1 MRIFWQLRWYFQQK
15 WRHYVGSILLFA
27 VISALQLVP
36 PKAVGIIVDGVVDN
50 TLDTNTLILWLSGLT
65 VLIFTIYGCR
75 ILWRIWLFGASWEL
89 GTILRNRLYR
99 HLSTQPPRFFERYK
113 TGDLMAR
120 GTNDVRNIVMTAGEG
135 GVLTAA
141 DSLITGIAVLIIM
154 VTQVSWKLTVMAL
167 LPMPFLA
174 IIIFFIVRIL
184 HQRFRV
190 AQEAFSTMSD
200 MTQESLNGVR
210 MLRAF
215 GLENQEQQRF
225 EEVVD
230 DTGEKNIAVARVDAR
245 FDPAIQLTI
254 GLSFLLSVAA
264 GAYLVDKGEITLG
277 DLTAFTMYL
286 GLMIWPMLAF
296 AFLFN
301 ILERGSA
308 AWNRLQEI
316 FDEKPEI
323 ISGNKPIENKPLPLK
338 IDIDDFHWSSDL
350 PPALTEVNIELE
362 PGKMLGVAGPVGS
375 GKSTLLTLLLR
386 QHDLENGSI
395 KFGDVEIKDALLPQ
409 WRNRFAVVNQ
419 SPFLFSKSIFENIAL
434 GNPNAEKE
442 EVYRAAKLACI
453 HDDIEKFPEGYQT
466 EVGEKGIT
474 LSGGQKQRI
483 AIARAMLLNAQ
494 VLVLDDALSAV
505 DGRTEHQILKN
516 LETHYRDQALIVI
529 AHRLTALEAADE
541 IIVLNHGHITER
553 GQHSALL
560 AHQAGT
566 RDVRVSETRAGDG
579 GIMNEPDQHV

>member
-1 MRIFWQLRWYFQQK
+1 MRIFWQLRWHFRQK
-15 WRHYVGSILLFA
+15 WKHYVGSILLFA

-36 PKAVGIIVDGVVDN
+36 PKAVGVIVDGVVDN
-50 TLDTNTLILWLSGLT
+50 TLETNTLIMWLLGLI
-65 VLIFTIYGCR
+65 VLLFTIYGCR

-135 GVLTAA
+135 VLTAA
-141 DSLITGIAVLIIM
+141 DSVITGIAVLIIM

-174 IIIFFIVRIL
+174 VIIFFIVRIL

-190 AQEAFSTMSD
+190 AQEAFSSMSD

-225 EEVVD
+225 EDVVD
-230 DTGEKNIAVARVDAR
+230 DTGAKNIAVARVDAR

-316 FDEKPEI
+316 FDEQPEI
-323 ISGNKPIENKPLPLK
+323 IGGTQPLDEKPLPLHIK
-338 IDIDDFHWSSDL
+338 IDAFHWSKEL
-350 PPALTEVNIELE
+350 PPALAAVDVTLE
-362 PGKMLGVAGPVGS
+362 PGKMLGIAGPVGS

-386 QHDLENGSI
+386 QHDLENGTI
-395 KFGDVEIKDALLPQ
+395 QFGDVKIKDAILPQ

-419 SPFLFSKSIFENIAL
+419 SPFLFSKSIFDNIAL
-434 GNPNAEKE
+434 GNPQATKE
-442 EVYRAAKLACI
+442 QVYQAAKLACI
-453 HDDIEKFPEGYQT
+453 HDDIEKFPDGYQT

-541 IIVLNHGHITER
+541 IIVLNHGHVTER
-553 GQHSALL
+553 GKHHSLL
-560 AHQAGT
+560 EHQGWYA
-566 RDVRVSETRAGDG
+566 EMFQYQKLEQA
-579 GIMNEPDQHV
+579 MEE

>member
-1 MRIFWQLRWYFQQK
+1 MRIFWQLRWYFQLK
-15 WRHYVGSILLFA
+15 WKQYVGSILLFA

-50 TLDTNTLILWLSGLT
+50 TLETSTLLMWLTGLIA
-65 VLIFTIYGCR
+65 LFFAIYGCR

-99 HLSTQPPRFFERYK
+99 HISTQPPRFFERYK

-120 GTNDVRNIVMTAGEG
+120 GTNDVRNVVMTAGE

-141 DSLITGIAVLIIM
+141 DSVITGIAVFIIM
-154 VTQVSWKLTVMAL
+154 VTQISWKLTLMAL

-184 HQRFRV
+184 HKRFKI

-215 GLENQEQQRF
+215 GLENQEQKRF
-225 EEVVD
+225 EDVVD

-254 GLSFLLSVAA
+254 GMSFFLSVAS
-264 GAYLVDKGEITLG
+264 GAYLVDQGDITLG

-323 ISGNKPIENKPLPLK
+323 ISGDTALGTAPLPLQIK
-338 IDIDDFHWSSDL
+338 INEFHWSKDL
-350 PPALTEVNIELE
+350 PAALTDVHITLE
-362 PGKMLGVAGPVGS
+362 PGKMLGIAGPVGS

-386 QHDLENGSI
+386 QHDMDNGTI
-395 KFGDVEIKDALLPQ
+395 QFGDIKIKNALLPE

-419 SPFLFSKSIFENIAL
+419 SPFLFSKSIFDNIAL
-434 GNPNAEKE
+434 GNPDASKE
-442 EVYRAAKLACI
+442 DVYRAAKLACI

-483 AIARAMLLNAQ
+483 AIARAMLLNTQ

-516 LETHYRDQALIVI
+516 LETHYREQALIVI
-529 AHRLTALEAADE
+529 AHRLTALEAAEE
-541 IIVLNHGHITER
+541 IVVLNHGHIAER
-553 GQHSALL
+553 GQHRSLL
-560 AHQAGT
+560 ERQGWYAEMYQYQKLEQAME
-566 RDVRVSETRAGDG
+566 DE
-579 GIMNEPDQHV
+579 

>member
-1 MRIFWQLRWYFQQK
+1 MRIFWQLRWYFRQK
-15 WRHYVGSILLFA
+15 WKHYVGSILLFA

-36 PKAVGIIVDGVVDN
+36 PKAVGVIVDGVVDN
-50 TLDTNTLILWLSGLT
+50 TLETNTLIMWLLGLI
-65 VLIFTIYGCR
+65 VLLFTIYGCR

-135 GVLTAA
+135 VLTAA
-141 DSLITGIAVLIIM
+141 DSVITGIAVLIIM

-174 IIIFFIVRIL
+174 LIIFFIVRIL

-190 AQEAFSTMSD
+190 AQEAFSSMSD

-225 EEVVD
+225 EDVVD
-230 DTGEKNIAVARVDAR
+230 DTGAKNIAVARVDAR

-316 FDEKPEI
+316 FDEQPEI
-323 ISGNKPIENKPLPLK
+323 IGGTQPLDEKPLPLHIK
-338 IDIDDFHWSSDL
+338 IDAFHWSKEL
-350 PPALTEVNIELE
+350 PPALAAVDVTLE
-362 PGKMLGVAGPVGS
+362 PGKMLGIAGPVGS

-386 QHDLENGSI
+386 QHDLENGTI
-395 KFGDVEIKDALLPQ
+395 QFGDVKIKDAILPQ

-419 SPFLFSKSIFENIAL
+419 SPFLFSKSIFDNIAL
-434 GNPNAEKE
+434 GNPQATKE
-442 EVYRAAKLACI
+442 QVYQAAKLACI
-453 HDDIEKFPEGYQT
+453 HDDIEKFPDGYQT

-541 IIVLNHGHITER
+541 IIVLNHGHVTER
-553 GQHSALL
+553 GKHHSLL
-560 AHQAGT
+560 EHQGWYA
-566 RDVRVSETRAGDG
+566 EMFQYQKLEQA
-579 GIMNEPDQHV
+579 MEE

>member
-1 MRIFWQLRWYFQQK
+1 MRIFWQLRWYFRQK
-15 WRHYVGSILLFA
+15 WKHYVGSILLFA
-27 VISALQLVP
+27 VISALQLIP

-50 TLDTNTLILWLSGLT
+50 TLETRTLVMWLLGLI
-65 VLIFTIYGCR
+65 VLFFAIYACR

-99 HLSTQPPRFFERYK
+99 HLSTQPPRFFERFK

-135 GVLTAA
+135 VLTAA
-141 DSLITGIAVLIIM
+141 DSLITGIAVLIVM

-174 IIIFFIVRIL
+174 VIIFFIVRIL
-184 HQRFRV
+184 HKRFKI
-190 AQEAFSTMSD
+190 AQEAFSSMSD

-225 EEVVD
+225 EDVVD
-230 DTGEKNIAVARVDAR
+230 DTGAKNIAVARVDAR
-245 FDPAIQLTI
+245 FDPAIQITI
-254 GLSFLLSVAA
+254 GMSFFLSVAS
-264 GAYLVDKGEITLG
+264 GAYLVDKGDLTLG

-316 FDEKPEI
+316 FDEQPEI
-323 ISGNKPIENKPLPLK
+323 ISGEKSLGKQPLPLNIK
-338 IDIDDFHWSSDL
+338 IDEFYWSKNL
-350 PPALTEVNIELE
+350 PAALTDLYVTLE
-362 PGKMLGVAGPVGS
+362 PGKMLGIAGPVGS

-386 QHDLENGSI
+386 QHDMDNGTI
-395 KFGDVEIKDALLPQ
+395 QFGDINIKDAVLPE

-419 SPFLFSKSIFENIAL
+419 SPFLFSKSIFDNIAL
-434 GNPNAEKE
+434 GNPDASKD

-516 LETHYRDQALIVI
+516 LETYYRDQSLIVI
-529 AHRLTALEAADE
+529 AHRLTALEAAEE
-541 IIVLNHGHITER
+541 IIVLNHCHIGER
-553 GQHSALL
+553 GQHNALL
-560 AHQAGT
+560 ERQGWYAEMYQYQKLEQAME
-566 RDVRVSETRAGDG
+566 D
-579 GIMNEPDQHV
+579 

>member
-1 MRIFWQLRWYFQQK
+1 MRIFWLLRWYFRQK
-15 WRHYVGSILLFA
+15 WKHYVGSILLFA

-36 PKAVGIIVDGVVDN
+36 PKAVGVIVDGVVDN
-50 TLDTNTLILWLSGLT
+50 TLETNTLIMWLLGLI
-65 VLIFTIYGCR
+65 VLLFTIYGCR

-135 GVLTAA
+135 VLTAA
-141 DSLITGIAVLIIM
+141 DSVITGIAVLIIM

-174 IIIFFIVRIL
+174 VIIFFIVRIL

-190 AQEAFSTMSD
+190 AQEAFSSMSD

-225 EEVVD
+225 EDVVD
-230 DTGEKNIAVARVDAR
+230 DTGAKNIAVARVDAR

-316 FDEKPEI
+316 FDEQPEI
-323 ISGNKPIENKPLPLK
+323 IGGTQPLDNKPLPLHIK
-338 IDIDDFHWSSDL
+338 IDAFHWSKEL
-350 PPALTEVNIELE
+350 PPALAAVDVTLE
-362 PGKMLGVAGPVGS
+362 PGKMLGIAGPVGS

-386 QHDLENGSI
+386 QHDLENGTI
-395 KFGDVEIKDALLPQ
+395 QFGDVKIKDAILPQ

-419 SPFLFSKSIFENIAL
+419 SPFLFSKSIFDNIAL
-434 GNPNAEKE
+434 GNPQATKE
-442 EVYRAAKLACI
+442 QVYQAAKLACI
-453 HDDIEKFPEGYQT
+453 HDDIEKFPDGYQT

-541 IIVLNHGHITER
+541 IIVLNHGHVTER
-553 GQHSALL
+553 GKHHSLL
-560 AHQAGT
+560 EHQGWYA
-566 RDVRVSETRAGDG
+566 EMFQYQKLEQA
-579 GIMNEPDQHV
+579 MEE

>member
-120 GTNDVRNIVMTAGEG
+120 GTNDVRNIVMTAGE

-350 PPALTEVNIELE
+350 SPALTEVNIELE

-419 SPFLFSKSIFENIAL
+419 SPFLFSKSIFDNIAL

-516 LETHYRDQALIVI
+516 LETYYRNQALIVI

-560 AHQAGT
+560 AHKGWYAEMFEYQKLEQAM
-566 RDVRVSETRAGDG
+566 E
-579 GIMNEPDQHV
+579 E

>member
-1 MRIFWQLRWYFQQK
+1 MRIFWQLRWYFRQK
-15 WRHYVGSILLFA
+15 WKHYVGSILLFA
-27 VISALQLVP
+27 VISTLQLVP
-36 PKAVGIIVDGVVDN
+36 PKAVGVIVDGVVDN
-50 TLDTNTLILWLSGLT
+50 TLETNTLIMWLLGLI
-65 VLIFTIYGCR
+65 VLLFTIYGCR

-135 GVLTAA
+135 VLTAA
-141 DSLITGIAVLIIM
+141 DSVITGIAVLIIM

-174 IIIFFIVRIL
+174 VIIFFIVRIL

-190 AQEAFSTMSD
+190 AQEAFSSMSD

-225 EEVVD
+225 EDVVD
-230 DTGEKNIAVARVDAR
+230 DTGAKNIAVARVDAR
-245 FDPAIQLTI
+245 FDPAIQFTI

-316 FDEKPEI
+316 FDEQPEI
-323 ISGNKPIENKPLPLK
+323 IGGTQPLDGKSLPLHIK
-338 IDIDDFHWSSDL
+338 IDAFHWSREL
-350 PPALTEVNIELE
+350 PPALADVDVTLE
-362 PGKMLGVAGPVGS
+362 PGKMLGIAGPVGS

-386 QHDLENGSI
+386 QHDLENGTI
-395 KFGDVEIKDALLPQ
+395 QFGDVKIKDAILPQ

-419 SPFLFSKSIFENIAL
+419 SPFLFSKSIFDNIAL
-434 GNPNAEKE
+434 GNPQVTKE
-442 EVYRAAKLACI
+442 QVYQAAKLACI
-453 HDDIEKFPEGYQT
+453 HDDIEKFPDGYQT

-541 IIVLNHGHITER
+541 IIVLNHGHVTER
-553 GQHSALL
+553 GKHHSLL
-560 AHQAGT
+560 EHQGWYA
-566 RDVRVSETRAGDG
+566 EMFQYQKLEQA
-579 GIMNEPDQHV
+579 MEE

>member
-1 MRIFWQLRWYFQQK
+1 MRIFWQLRWYFRQK
-15 WRHYVGSILLFA
+15 WKHYVGSILLFA

-36 PKAVGIIVDGVVDN
+36 PKAVGVIVDGVVDN
-50 TLDTNTLILWLSGLT
+50 TLETNTLIMWLLSLI
-65 VLIFTIYGCR
+65 VLLFTIYGCR

-135 GVLTAA
+135 VLTAA
-141 DSLITGIAVLIIM
+141 DSVITGIAVLIIM

-174 IIIFFIVRIL
+174 VIIFFIVRIL

-190 AQEAFSTMSD
+190 AQEAFSSMSD

-225 EEVVD
+225 EDVVD
-230 DTGEKNIAVARVDAR
+230 DTGAKNIAVARVDAR

-301 ILERGSA
+301 ILERGSV

-316 FDEKPEI
+316 FDEQPEI
-323 ISGNKPIENKPLPLK
+323 IGGTQPLDNKPLPLHIK
-338 IDIDDFHWSSDL
+338 IDAFHWSKEL
-350 PPALTEVNIELE
+350 PPALAAVDVTLE
-362 PGKMLGVAGPVGS
+362 PGKMLGIAGPVGS

-386 QHDLENGSI
+386 QHDLENGTI
-395 KFGDVEIKDALLPQ
+395 QFGDVKIKDAILPQ

-419 SPFLFSKSIFENIAL
+419 SPFLFSKSIFDNIAL
-434 GNPNAEKE
+434 GNPQATKE
-442 EVYRAAKLACI
+442 QVYQAAKLACI
-453 HDDIEKFPEGYQT
+453 HDDIEKFPDGYQT

-541 IIVLNHGHITER
+541 IIVLNHGHVTER
-553 GQHSALL
+553 GKHHSLL
-560 AHQAGT
+560 EHQGWYA
-566 RDVRVSETRAGDG
+566 EMFQYQKLEQA
-579 GIMNEPDQHV
+579 MEE

>member
-1 MRIFWQLRWYFQQK
+1 MRIFWQLRWYFRQK
-15 WRHYVGSILLFA
+15 WKHYVGSILLFA

-36 PKAVGIIVDGVVDN
+36 PKAVGVIVDGVVDN
-50 TLDTNTLILWLSGLT
+50 TLETNTLIMWLLGLI
-65 VLIFTIYGCR
+65 VLLFTIYGCR

-135 GVLTAA
+135 VLTAA
-141 DSLITGIAVLIIM
+141 DSVITGIAVLIIM

-174 IIIFFIVRIL
+174 VIIFFIVRIL

-190 AQEAFSTMSD
+190 AQEAFSSMSD

-225 EEVVD
+225 EDVVD
-230 DTGEKNIAVARVDAR
+230 DTGAKNIAVARVDAR

-316 FDEKPEI
+316 FDEQPEI
-323 ISGNKPIENKPLPLK
+323 IGGTQPLDEKPLPLHIK
-338 IDIDDFHWSSDL
+338 IDAFHWSKEL
-350 PPALTEVNIELE
+350 PPALAAVDVTLE
-362 PGKMLGVAGPVGS
+362 PGKMLGIAGPVGS

-386 QHDLENGSI
+386 QHDLENGTI
-395 KFGDVEIKDALLPQ
+395 QFGDVKIKDAILPQ

-419 SPFLFSKSIFENIAL
+419 SPFLFSKSIFDNIAL
-434 GNPNAEKE
+434 GNPQATKE
-442 EVYRAAKLACI
+442 QVYQAAKLACI
-453 HDDIEKFPEGYQT
+453 HDDIKKFPDGYQT

-529 AHRLTALEAADE
+529 AHRLTALEATDE
-541 IIVLNHGHITER
+541 IIVLNHGHVTER
-553 GQHSALL
+553 GKHHSLL
-560 AHQAGT
+560 EHQGWYA
-566 RDVRVSETRAGDG
+566 EMFQYQKLEQA
-579 GIMNEPDQHV
+579 MEE

>member
-1 MRIFWQLRWYFQQK
+1 MRIFWQLRWYFRQK
-15 WRHYVGSILLFA
+15 WKHYVGSILLFA

-36 PKAVGIIVDGVVDN
+36 PKAVGVIVDGVVDN
-50 TLDTNTLILWLSGLT
+50 TLETNTLIMWLLGLI
-65 VLIFTIYGCR
+65 VLLFTIYGCR

-135 GVLTAA
+135 VLTAA
-141 DSLITGIAVLIIM
+141 DSVITGIAVLIIM

-174 IIIFFIVRIL
+174 VIIFFIVRIL

-190 AQEAFSTMSD
+190 AQEAFSSMSD

-225 EEVVD
+225 EDVVD
-230 DTGEKNIAVARVDAR
+230 DTGAKNIAVARVDAR

-316 FDEKPEI
+316 FDEQPEI
-323 ISGNKPIENKPLPLK
+323 IGGTQPLDEKPLPLHIK
-338 IDIDDFHWSSDL
+338 IDAFHWSKEL
-350 PPALTEVNIELE
+350 PPALAAVDVTLE
-362 PGKMLGVAGPVGS
+362 PGKMLGIAGPVGS
-375 GKSTLLTLLLR
+375 GKSTVLTLLLR
-386 QHDLENGSI
+386 QHDLENGTI
-395 KFGDVEIKDALLPQ
+395 QFGDVKIKDAILPQ

-419 SPFLFSKSIFENIAL
+419 SPFLFSKSIFDNIAL
-434 GNPNAEKE
+434 GNPQATKE
-442 EVYRAAKLACI
+442 QVYQAAKLACI
-453 HDDIEKFPEGYQT
+453 HDDIEKFPDGYQT

-541 IIVLNHGHITER
+541 IIVLNHGHVTER
-553 GQHSALL
+553 GKHHSLL
-560 AHQAGT
+560 EHQGWYA
-566 RDVRVSETRAGDG
+566 EMFQYQKLEQA
-579 GIMNEPDQHV
+579 MEE

>member
-1 MRIFWQLRWYFQQK
+1 MRIFWQLRWYFRQK
-15 WRHYVGSILLFA
+15 WKHYVGSILLFA

-36 PKAVGIIVDGVVDN
+36 PKAVGVIVDGVVDN
-50 TLDTNTLILWLSGLT
+50 TLETNTLIMWLLGLIA
-65 VLIFTIYGCR
+65 LLFTIYGCR

-135 GVLTAA
+135 VLTAA
-141 DSLITGIAVLIIM
+141 DSVITGIAVLIIM

-174 IIIFFIVRIL
+174 VIIFFIVRIL

-190 AQEAFSTMSD
+190 AQEAFSSMSD

-225 EEVVD
+225 EDVVD
-230 DTGEKNIAVARVDAR
+230 DTGAKNIAVARVDAR

-264 GAYLVDKGEITLG
+264 GAYLVDKSEITLG

-316 FDEKPEI
+316 FDEQPEI
-323 ISGNKPIENKPLPLK
+323 IGGTQPLDGKPLPLHIK
-338 IDIDDFHWSSDL
+338 IDAFHWSREL
-350 PPALTEVNIELE
+350 PPALADVDVTLE
-362 PGKMLGVAGPVGS
+362 PGKMLGIAGPVGS

-386 QHDLENGSI
+386 QHDLENGTI
-395 KFGDVEIKDALLPQ
+395 QFGDVKIKDAILPQ

-419 SPFLFSKSIFENIAL
+419 SPFLFSKSIFDNIAL
-434 GNPNAEKE
+434 GNPQATQEQ
-442 EVYRAAKLACI
+442 VYQAAKFACI
-453 HDDIEKFPEGYQT
+453 HDDIEKFPDGYQT

-541 IIVLNHGHITER
+541 IIVLNHGHVTER
-553 GQHSALL
+553 GKHHSLL
-560 AHQAGT
+560 EHQGWYA
-566 RDVRVSETRAGDG
+566 EMFQYQKLEQA
-579 GIMNEPDQHV
+579 MEE

>member
-1 MRIFWQLRWYFQQK
+1 MRIFWQLRWYFRQK
-15 WRHYVGSILLFA
+15 WKHYVGSILLFA

-36 PKAVGIIVDGVVDN
+36 PKAVGVIVDGVVDN
-50 TLDTNTLILWLSGLT
+50 TLETNTLIIWLLGLI
-65 VLIFTIYGCR
+65 VLLFTIYGCR

-135 GVLTAA
+135 VLTAA
-141 DSLITGIAVLIIM
+141 DSVITGIAVLIIM

-174 IIIFFIVRIL
+174 VIISFIVRIL

-190 AQEAFSTMSD
+190 AQEAFSSMSD

-225 EEVVD
+225 EDVVD
-230 DTGEKNIAVARVDAR
+230 DTGAKNIAVARVDAR

-316 FDEKPEI
+316 FDEQPEI
-323 ISGNKPIENKPLPLK
+323 IGGTQPLDDKPLPLHIK
-338 IDIDDFHWSSDL
+338 IDAFHWSKEL
-350 PPALTEVNIELE
+350 PPALAAVDVTLE
-362 PGKMLGVAGPVGS
+362 PGKMLGIAGPVGS
-375 GKSTLLTLLLR
+375 GKSTLLSLLLR
-386 QHDLENGSI
+386 QHDLENGTI
-395 KFGDVEIKDALLPQ
+395 QFGDVKIKDAILPQ

-419 SPFLFSKSIFENIAL
+419 SPFLFSKSIFDNIAL
-434 GNPNAEKE
+434 GNPQATKE
-442 EVYRAAKLACI
+442 QVYQAAKFACI
-453 HDDIEKFPEGYQT
+453 HDDIKKFPDGYQT

-541 IIVLNHGHITER
+541 IIVLNHGHVTER
-553 GQHSALL
+553 GKHHSLL
-560 AHQAGT
+560 EHQGWYA
-566 RDVRVSETRAGDG
+566 EMFQYQKLEQA
-579 GIMNEPDQHV
+579 MEE

>member
-1 MRIFWQLRWYFQQK
+1 FWQLRWYFQLK
-15 WRHYVGSILLFA
+15 WKQYVGSILLFA

-50 TLDTNTLILWLSGLT
+50 TLETSTLVMWLLGLI
-65 VLIFTIYGCR
+65 VLFFAIYGCR

-99 HLSTQPPRFFERYK
+99 HVSTQPPRFFERYK

-135 GVLTAA
+135 VLTAA

-154 VTQVSWKLTVMAL
+154 VTQISWKLTAMAL

-184 HQRFRV
+184 HKRFKI

-254 GLSFLLSVAA
+254 GMSFFLSVAS
-264 GAYLVDKGEITLG
+264 GAYLVDQGDITLG

-323 ISGNKPIENKPLPLK
+323 VSGETSLGTQPLPLQIK
-338 IDIDDFHWSSDL
+338 IDEFHWSKDL
-350 PPALTEVNIELE
+350 PPALTDVHITLE
-362 PGKMLGVAGPVGS
+362 PGKMLGIAGPVGS

-386 QHDLENGSI
+386 QHDMDNGTI
-395 KFGDVEIKDALLPQ
+395 QFGDIKIKDAVLPE
-409 WRNRFAVVNQ
+409 WRDRFAVVNQ
-419 SPFLFSKSIFENIAL
+419 SPFLFSKSIFDNIAL
-434 GNPNAEKE
+434 GNPSASKE
-442 EVYRAAKLACI
+442 DVYRAAKLACI

-516 LETHYRDQALIVI
+516 LETYYREQSLIVI
-529 AHRLTALEAADE
+529 AHRLTALEAAEE
-541 IIVLNHGHITER
+541 IVVLNHGHIAER
-553 GQHSALL
+553 GQHGALL
-560 AHQAGT
+560 ERQGWYAEMYQYQKLEQAME
-566 RDVRVSETRAGDG
+566 D
-579 GIMNEPDQHV
+579 

>member
-135 GVLTAA
+135 VLTAA

-245 FDPAIQLTI
+245 FDPVIQLTI

-419 SPFLFSKSIFENIAL
+419 SPFLFSKSIFDNIAL

-516 LETHYRDQALIVI
+516 LETYYRNQALIVI

-560 AHQAGT
+560 AHKGWYAEMFEYQKLEQAM
-566 RDVRVSETRAGDG
+566 E
-579 GIMNEPDQHV
+579 E

>member
-1 MRIFWQLRWYFQQK
+1 MRIFWQLRWYFRQK
-15 WRHYVGSILLFA
+15 WKHYVGSILLFA

-36 PKAVGIIVDGVVDN
+36 PKAVGVIVDGVVDN
-50 TLDTNTLILWLSGLT
+50 TLETNTLIMWLLGLI
-65 VLIFTIYGCR
+65 VLLFTIYGCR

-135 GVLTAA
+135 VLTAA
-141 DSLITGIAVLIIM
+141 DSVITGIAVLIIM

-174 IIIFFIVRIL
+174 VIIFFIVRIL

-190 AQEAFSTMSD
+190 AQEAFSSMSD

-225 EEVVD
+225 EDVVD
-230 DTGEKNIAVARVDAR
+230 DTGAKNIAVARVDAR

-316 FDEKPEI
+316 FDEQPEI
-323 ISGNKPIENKPLPLK
+323 IGGTQPLDNKPLPLHIK
-338 IDIDDFHWSSDL
+338 IDAFHWSKEL
-350 PPALTEVNIELE
+350 QPALAAVDVTLE
-362 PGKMLGVAGPVGS
+362 PGKMLGIAGPVGS

-386 QHDLENGSI
+386 QHDLENGTI
-395 KFGDVEIKDALLPQ
+395 QFGDVKIKDAILPQ

-419 SPFLFSKSIFENIAL
+419 SPFLFSKSIFDNIAL
-434 GNPNAEKE
+434 GNPQATKE
-442 EVYRAAKLACI
+442 QVYQAAKLACI
-453 HDDIEKFPEGYQT
+453 HDDIEKFPDGYQT

-541 IIVLNHGHITER
+541 IIVLNHGHVTER
-553 GQHSALL
+553 GKHHSLL
-560 AHQAGT
+560 EHQGWYA
-566 RDVRVSETRAGDG
+566 EMFQYQKLEQA
-579 GIMNEPDQHV
+579 MEE

>member
-1 MRIFWQLRWYFQQK
+1 MRIFWQLRWYFRQK
-15 WRHYVGSILLFA
+15 WKHYVGSILLFA

-36 PKAVGIIVDGVVDN
+36 PKAVGVIVDGVVDN
-50 TLDTNTLILWLSGLT
+50 TLETNTLIMWLLGLI
-65 VLIFTIYGCR
+65 VLLFTIYGCR

-135 GVLTAA
+135 VLTAA
-141 DSLITGIAVLIIM
+141 DSVITGIAVLIIM

-174 IIIFFIVRIL
+174 VIIFFIVRIL

-190 AQEAFSTMSD
+190 AQEAFSSMSD

-225 EEVVD
+225 EDVVD
-230 DTGEKNIAVARVDAR
+230 DTGAKNIAVARVDAR

-316 FDEKPEI
+316 FDEQPEI
-323 ISGNKPIENKPLPLK
+323 IGGTQPLDEKPLPLHIK
-338 IDIDDFHWSSDL
+338 IDAFHWSKEL
-350 PPALTEVNIELE
+350 PPALAVVDVTLD
-362 PGKMLGVAGPVGS
+362 PGKMLGIAGPVGS

-386 QHDLENGSI
+386 QHDLENGTI
-395 KFGDVEIKDALLPQ
+395 QFGDVKIKDAILPQ

-419 SPFLFSKSIFENIAL
+419 SPFLFSKSIFNNIAL
-434 GNPNAEKE
+434 GNPQATKE
-442 EVYRAAKLACI
+442 QVYQAAKLACI
-453 HDDIEKFPEGYQT
+453 HDDIEKFPDGYQT

-541 IIVLNHGHITER
+541 IIVLNHGHVTER
-553 GQHSALL
+553 GKHHSLL
-560 AHQAGT
+560 EHQGWYA
-566 RDVRVSETRAGDG
+566 EMFQYQKLEQA
-579 GIMNEPDQHV
+579 MEE

>member
-1 MRIFWQLRWYFQQK
+1 MRIFWQLRWYFRQK
-15 WRHYVGSILLFA
+15 WKHYVGSILLFA

-36 PKAVGIIVDGVVDN
+36 PKAVGVIVDGVVDN
-50 TLDTNTLILWLSGLT
+50 TLETNTLIMWLLGLI
-65 VLIFTIYGCR
+65 VLLFTIYGCR

-89 GTILRNRLYR
+89 GTILRNHLYR

-135 GVLTAA
+135 VLTAA
-141 DSLITGIAVLIIM
+141 DSVITGIAVLIIM

-174 IIIFFIVRIL
+174 VIIFFIVRIL

-190 AQEAFSTMSD
+190 AQEAFSSMSD

-225 EEVVD
+225 EDVVD
-230 DTGEKNIAVARVDAR
+230 DTGAKNIAVARVDAR

-316 FDEKPEI
+316 FDEQPEI
-323 ISGNKPIENKPLPLK
+323 IGGTQPLDNKPLPLHIK
-338 IDIDDFHWSSDL
+338 IDAFHWSKEL
-350 PPALTEVNIELE
+350 PPALAAVDVTLE
-362 PGKMLGVAGPVGS
+362 PGKMLGIAGPVGS

-386 QHDLENGSI
+386 QHDLENGTI
-395 KFGDVEIKDALLPQ
+395 QFGDVKIKDAILPQ

-419 SPFLFSKSIFENIAL
+419 SPFLFSKSIFDNIAL
-434 GNPNAEKE
+434 GNPQATKE
-442 EVYRAAKLACI
+442 QVYQAAKLACI
-453 HDDIEKFPEGYQT
+453 HDDIKKFPDGYQT

-541 IIVLNHGHITER
+541 IIVLNHGHVTER
-553 GQHSALL
+553 GKHHSLL
-560 AHQAGT
+560 EHQGWYA
-566 RDVRVSETRAGDG
+566 EMFQYQKLEQA
-579 GIMNEPDQHV
+579 MEE

>member
-1 MRIFWQLRWYFQQK
+1 WYFQQK

-135 GVLTAA
+135 VLTAA

-154 VTQVSWKLTVMAL
+154 ITQVSWKLTVMAL

-516 LETHYRDQALIVI
+516 LETYYRNQALIVI

-560 AHQAGT
+560 AHKGWYAEMFEYQKLEQAM
-566 RDVRVSETRAGDG
+566 E
-579 GIMNEPDQHV
+579 E

>member
-1 MRIFWQLRWYFQQK
+1 MRIFWQLRWYFRQK
-15 WRHYVGSILLFA
+15 WKHYVGSILLFA

-36 PKAVGIIVDGVVDN
+36 PKAVGVIVDGVVDN
-50 TLDTNTLILWLSGLT
+50 TLETNTLIMWLLGLI
-65 VLIFTIYGCR
+65 VLLFTIYGCR

-135 GVLTAA
+135 VLTAA
-141 DSLITGIAVLIIM
+141 DSVITGIAVLIIM

-174 IIIFFIVRIL
+174 VIIFFIVRIL

-190 AQEAFSTMSD
+190 AQEAFSSMSD

-225 EEVVD
+225 EDVVD
-230 DTGEKNIAVARVDAR
+230 DTGAKNIAVARVDAR

-264 GAYLVDKGEITLG
+264 GAYLVDKSEITLG

-316 FDEKPEI
+316 FDEQPEI
-323 ISGNKPIENKPLPLK
+323 IGGTQPLDEKPLPLHIK
-338 IDIDDFHWSSDL
+338 IDAFHWSKEL
-350 PPALTEVNIELE
+350 PPALAVVDVTLE
-362 PGKMLGVAGPVGS
+362 PGKMLGIAGPVGS

-386 QHDLENGSI
+386 QHDLENGTI
-395 KFGDVEIKDALLPQ
+395 QFGDVKIKDAILPQ

-419 SPFLFSKSIFENIAL
+419 SPFLFSKSIFDNIAL
-434 GNPNAEKE
+434 GNPQATKE
-442 EVYRAAKLACI
+442 QVYQAAKLACI
-453 HDDIEKFPEGYQT
+453 HDDIEKFPDGYQT

-541 IIVLNHGHITER
+541 IIVLNHGHVTER
-553 GQHSALL
+553 GKHHSLL
-560 AHQAGT
+560 VHQGWYA
-566 RDVRVSETRAGDG
+566 EMFQYQKLEQA
-579 GIMNEPDQHV
+579 MEE

>member
-1 MRIFWQLRWYFQQK
+1 MKIFWQLRWYFQLK
-15 WRHYVGSILLFA
+15 WKQYVGSILLFA

-50 TLDTNTLILWLSGLT
+50 TLETSTLVMWLLGLIA
-65 VLIFTIYGCR
+65 LFFAIYGCR

-99 HLSTQPPRFFERYK
+99 HVSTQPPRFFERYK

-135 GVLTAA
+135 VLTAA

-154 VTQVSWKLTVMAL
+154 VTQISWKLTAMAL

-184 HQRFRV
+184 HKRFKI

-254 GLSFLLSVAA
+254 GMSFFLSVAS
-264 GAYLVDKGEITLG
+264 GAYLVDQGDITLG

-323 ISGNKPIENKPLPLK
+323 VSGETPLGTQPLPLQIK
-338 IDIDDFHWSSDL
+338 IDEFHWSKEL
-350 PPALTEVNIELE
+350 PPALTDVHITLE
-362 PGKMLGVAGPVGS
+362 PGKMLGIAGPVGS

-386 QHDLENGSI
+386 QHDMDNGTI
-395 KFGDVEIKDALLPQ
+395 QFGDVKIKDAVLPE
-409 WRNRFAVVNQ
+409 WRDRFAVVNQ

-434 GNPNAEKE
+434 GNPSASKE
-442 EVYRAAKLACI
+442 DVYRAAKLACI

-516 LETHYRDQALIVI
+516 LETYYREQSLIVI
-529 AHRLTALEAADE
+529 AHRLTALEAAEE
-541 IIVLNHGHITER
+541 IVVLNHGHIAER
-553 GQHSALL
+553 GQHGTLL
-560 AHQAGT
+560 ERQGWYAEMYQYQKLEQAME
-566 RDVRVSETRAGDG
+566 D
-579 GIMNEPDQHV
+579 

>member
-1 MRIFWQLRWYFQQK
+1 MRIFWQLRWYFRQK
-15 WRHYVGSILLFA
+15 WKHYVGSILLFA

-36 PKAVGIIVDGVVDN
+36 PKAVGVIVDGVVDN
-50 TLDTNTLILWLSGLT
+50 TLETNTLIMWLLGLI
-65 VLIFTIYGCR
+65 VLLFTIYGCR

-135 GVLTAA
+135 VLTAA
-141 DSLITGIAVLIIM
+141 DSVITSIAVLIIM

-174 IIIFFIVRIL
+174 VIIFFIVRIL

-190 AQEAFSTMSD
+190 AQEAFSSMSD

-225 EEVVD
+225 EDVVD
-230 DTGEKNIAVARVDAR
+230 DTGAKNIAVARVDAR

-316 FDEKPEI
+316 FDEQPEI
-323 ISGNKPIENKPLPLK
+323 IGGTQPLDEKPLPLHIK
-338 IDIDDFHWSSDL
+338 IDAFHWSKEL
-350 PPALTEVNIELE
+350 PPALAVVDVTLE
-362 PGKMLGVAGPVGS
+362 PGKMFGIAGPVGS

-386 QHDLENGSI
+386 QHDLENGTI
-395 KFGDVEIKDALLPQ
+395 QFGDVKIKDAILPQ

-419 SPFLFSKSIFENIAL
+419 SPFLFSKSIFDNIAL
-434 GNPNAEKE
+434 GNPQATKE
-442 EVYRAAKLACI
+442 QVYQAAKLACI
-453 HDDIEKFPEGYQT
+453 HDDIEKFPDGYQT

-541 IIVLNHGHITER
+541 IIVLNHGHVTER
-553 GQHSALL
+553 GKHHSLL
-560 AHQAGT
+560 EHQGWYA
-566 RDVRVSETRAGDG
+566 EMFQYQKLEQA
-579 GIMNEPDQHV
+579 MEE

>member
-1 MRIFWQLRWYFQQK
+1 M
-15 WRHYVGSILLFA
+15 
-27 VISALQLVP
+27 
-36 PKAVGIIVDGVVDN
+36 IVDGVVDN
-50 TLDTNTLILWLSGLT
+50 TLETNTLIMWLLGLI
-65 VLIFTIYGCR
+65 VLLFTIYGCR

-135 GVLTAA
+135 VLTAA
-141 DSLITGIAVLIIM
+141 DSVITGIAVLIIM

-174 IIIFFIVRIL
+174 LIIFFIVRIL

-190 AQEAFSTMSD
+190 AQEAFSSMSD
-200 MTQESLNGVR
+200 MAQESLNGVR

-225 EEVVD
+225 EDVVD
-230 DTGEKNIAVARVDAR
+230 DTGAKNIAVARVDAR

-316 FDEKPEI
+316 FDEQPEI
-323 ISGNKPIENKPLPLK
+323 IGGTQPLDDKPLQLHIK
-338 IDIDDFHWSSDL
+338 IDAFHWSKEL
-350 PPALTEVNIELE
+350 PPALAAVDVTLE
-362 PGKMLGVAGPVGS
+362 PGKMLGIAGPVGS

-386 QHDLENGSI
+386 QHDLENGTI
-395 KFGDVEIKDALLPQ
+395 QFGDVKIKDAILPQ

-419 SPFLFSKSIFENIAL
+419 SPFLFSKSIFDNIAL
-434 GNPNAEKE
+434 GNPQATKE
-442 EVYRAAKLACI
+442 QVYQAAKLACI
-453 HDDIEKFPEGYQT
+453 HDDIEKFPDGYQT

-541 IIVLNHGHITER
+541 IIVLNHGHVTER
-553 GQHSALL
+553 GKHHSLL
-560 AHQAGT
+560 EHQGWYA
-566 RDVRVSETRAGDG
+566 EMFQYQKLEQA
-579 GIMNEPDQHV
+579 MEE

>member
-1 MRIFWQLRWYFQQK
+1 MRIFWQLRWYFQLK
-15 WRHYVGSILLFA
+15 WKQYVGSILLFA

-50 TLDTNTLILWLSGLT
+50 TLKTSTLVMWLLGLI
-65 VLIFTIYGCR
+65 VLFFAIYGCR

-99 HLSTQPPRFFERYK
+99 HVSTQPPRFFERYK

-135 GVLTAA
+135 VLTAA

-154 VTQVSWKLTVMAL
+154 VTQISWKLTAMAL

-184 HQRFRV
+184 HKRFKI

-254 GLSFLLSVAA
+254 GMSFFLSVAS
-264 GAYLVDKGEITLG
+264 GAYLVDQGDITLG

-323 ISGNKPIENKPLPLK
+323 VSGEMPLGTQPLPLQIK
-338 IDIDDFHWSSDL
+338 IDEFHWSKEL
-350 PPALTEVNIELE
+350 PPALTDVHITLE
-362 PGKMLGVAGPVGS
+362 PGKMLGIAGPVGS

-386 QHDLENGSI
+386 QHDMDNGTI
-395 KFGDVEIKDALLPQ
+395 QFGDVKIKDAVLPE
-409 WRNRFAVVNQ
+409 WRDRFAVVNQ

-434 GNPNAEKE
+434 GNPSASKE
-442 EVYRAAKLACI
+442 DVYRAAKLACI

-516 LETHYRDQALIVI
+516 LETYYREQSLIVI
-529 AHRLTALEAADE
+529 AHRLTALEAAEE
-541 IIVLNHGHITER
+541 IVVLNHGHIAER
-553 GQHSALL
+553 GQHGTLL
-560 AHQAGT
+560 ERQGWYAEMYQYQKLEQAME
-566 RDVRVSETRAGDG
+566 D
-579 GIMNEPDQHV
+579 

>member
-1 MRIFWQLRWYFQQK
+1 MRIFWQLRWYFRQK
-15 WRHYVGSILLFA
+15 WKHYVGSILLFA

-36 PKAVGIIVDGVVDN
+36 PKAVGVIVDGVVDN
-50 TLDTNTLILWLSGLT
+50 TLETNTLIMWLLGLI
-65 VLIFTIYGCR
+65 VLLFTIYGCR

-135 GVLTAA
+135 VLTAA
-141 DSLITGIAVLIIM
+141 DSVITGIAVLIIM

-174 IIIFFIVRIL
+174 VIIFFIVRIL

-190 AQEAFSTMSD
+190 AQEAFSSMSD

-225 EEVVD
+225 EDVVD
-230 DTGEKNIAVARVDAR
+230 DTGAKNIAVARVDAR

-316 FDEKPEI
+316 FDEQPEI
-323 ISGNKPIENKPLPLK
+323 IGGTQPLDEKPLPLHIK
-338 IDIDDFHWSSDL
+338 INAFHWSKEL
-350 PPALTEVNIELE
+350 PPALAAVDVTLE
-362 PGKMLGVAGPVGS
+362 PGKMLGIAGPVGS

-386 QHDLENGSI
+386 QHDLENGTI
-395 KFGDVEIKDALLPQ
+395 QFGDVKIKDAILPQ

-419 SPFLFSKSIFENIAL
+419 SPFLFSKSIFDNIAL
-434 GNPNAEKE
+434 GNPQATKE
-442 EVYRAAKLACI
+442 QVYQAAKLACI
-453 HDDIEKFPEGYQT
+453 HDDIKKFPDGYQT

-541 IIVLNHGHITER
+541 IIVLNHGHVTER
-553 GQHSALL
+553 GKHHSLL
-560 AHQAGT
+560 EHQGWYA
-566 RDVRVSETRAGDG
+566 EMFQYQKLEQA
-579 GIMNEPDQHV
+579 MEE

>member
-1 MRIFWQLRWYFQQK
+1 MRIFWQLRWYFRQK
-15 WRHYVGSILLFA
+15 WKHYVGSIFLFA

-36 PKAVGIIVDGVVDN
+36 PKAVGVIVDGVVDN
-50 TLDTNTLILWLSGLT
+50 TLETNTLIMWLLGLI
-65 VLIFTIYGCR
+65 VLLFTIYGCR

-135 GVLTAA
+135 VLTAA
-141 DSLITGIAVLIIM
+141 DSVITGIAVLIIM

-174 IIIFFIVRIL
+174 VIIFFIVRIL

-190 AQEAFSTMSD
+190 AQEAFSSMSD

-225 EEVVD
+225 EDVVD
-230 DTGEKNIAVARVDAR
+230 DTGAKNIAVARVDAR

-316 FDEKPEI
+316 FDEQPEI
-323 ISGNKPIENKPLPLK
+323 IGGTQPLDNKPLPLHIK
-338 IDIDDFHWSSDL
+338 IDAFHWSKEL
-350 PPALTEVNIELE
+350 PPALAAVDVTLE
-362 PGKMLGVAGPVGS
+362 PGKMLGIAGPVGS

-386 QHDLENGSI
+386 QHDLENGTI
-395 KFGDVEIKDALLPQ
+395 QFGDVKIKDAILPQ

-419 SPFLFSKSIFENIAL
+419 SPFLFSKSIFDNIAL
-434 GNPNAEKE
+434 GNPQATKE
-442 EVYRAAKLACI
+442 QVYQAAKLACI
-453 HDDIEKFPEGYQT
+453 HDDIEKFPDGYQT

-541 IIVLNHGHITER
+541 IIVLNHGHVTER
-553 GQHSALL
+553 GKHRSLL
-560 AHQAGT
+560 EHQGWYA
-566 RDVRVSETRAGDG
+566 EMFQYQKLEQA
-579 GIMNEPDQHV
+579 MEE

>member
-1 MRIFWQLRWYFQQK
+1 MRIFWQLRWYFRQK
-15 WRHYVGSILLFA
+15 WKHYVGSILLFA

-36 PKAVGIIVDGVVDN
+36 PKAVGMIVDGVVDN
-50 TLDTNTLILWLSGLT
+50 TLETNTLIMWLLGLI
-65 VLIFTIYGCR
+65 VLLFTIYGCR

-135 GVLTAA
+135 VLTAA
-141 DSLITGIAVLIIM
+141 DSVITGIAVLIIM

-174 IIIFFIVRIL
+174 VIIFFIVRIL

-190 AQEAFSTMSD
+190 AQEAFSSMSD

-215 GLENQEQQRF
+215 GLESQEQQRF
-225 EEVVD
+225 EDVVD
-230 DTGEKNIAVARVDAR
+230 DTGAKNIAVARVDAR

-316 FDEKPEI
+316 FDEQPEI
-323 ISGNKPIENKPLPLK
+323 IGGTQPLDNKSLPLYIK
-338 IDIDDFHWSSDL
+338 IDAFHWSKEL
-350 PPALTEVNIELE
+350 PPALAAVDVTLE
-362 PGKMLGVAGPVGS
+362 PGKMLGIAGPVGS

-386 QHDLENGSI
+386 QHDLENGTI
-395 KFGDVEIKDALLPQ
+395 QFGDVKIKDAILPQ

-419 SPFLFSKSIFENIAL
+419 SPFLFSKSIFDNIAL
-434 GNPNAEKE
+434 GNPQATKE
-442 EVYRAAKLACI
+442 QVYQAAKLACI
-453 HDDIEKFPEGYQT
+453 HDDIEKFPDGYQT

-541 IIVLNHGHITER
+541 IIVLNHGHVTER
-553 GQHSALL
+553 GKHHSLL
-560 AHQAGT
+560 EHQAWYAEMFQYQKLEQA
-566 RDVRVSETRAGDG
+566 VE
-579 GIMNEPDQHV
+579 E

>member
-1 MRIFWQLRWYFQQK
+1 MRIFWQLRWYFRQK
-15 WRHYVGSILLFA
+15 WKHYVGSILLFA

-36 PKAVGIIVDGVVDN
+36 PKAVGVIVDGVVDN
-50 TLDTNTLILWLSGLT
+50 TLETNTLIIWLLGLI
-65 VLIFTIYGCR
+65 VLLFTIYGCR

-135 GVLTAA
+135 VLTAA
-141 DSLITGIAVLIIM
+141 DSVITGIAVLIIM

-174 IIIFFIVRIL
+174 VIIFFIVRIL

-190 AQEAFSTMSD
+190 AQEAFSSMSD

-225 EEVVD
+225 EDVVD
-230 DTGEKNIAVARVDAR
+230 DTGAKNIAVARVDAR

-316 FDEKPEI
+316 FDEQPEI
-323 ISGNKPIENKPLPLK
+323 IGGTQPLDEKPLPLHIK
-338 IDIDDFHWSSDL
+338 IDAFHWSKEL
-350 PPALTEVNIELE
+350 PPALAVVDVTLE
-362 PGKMLGVAGPVGS
+362 PGKMLGIAGPVGS

-386 QHDLENGSI
+386 QHDLENGTI
-395 KFGDVEIKDALLPQ
+395 QFGDVKIKDAILPQ

-419 SPFLFSKSIFENIAL
+419 SPFLFSKSIFDNIAL
-434 GNPNAEKE
+434 GNPQATKE
-442 EVYRAAKLACI
+442 QVYQAAKLACI
-453 HDDIEKFPEGYQT
+453 HDDIEKFPDGYQT

-541 IIVLNHGHITER
+541 IIVLNHGHVTER
-553 GQHSALL
+553 GKHHSLL
-560 AHQAGT
+560 EHQGWYA
-566 RDVRVSETRAGDG
+566 EMFQYQKLEQA
-579 GIMNEPDQHV
+579 MEE

>member
-1 MRIFWQLRWYFQQK
+1 MRIFWQLRWYFRQK
-15 WRHYVGSILLFA
+15 WKHYVGSILLFA
-27 VISALQLVP
+27 VISCLQLVP
-36 PKAVGIIVDGVVDN
+36 PKAVGVIVDGVVDN
-50 TLDTNTLILWLSGLT
+50 TLETNTLIMWLLGLI
-65 VLIFTIYGCR
+65 VLLFTIYGCR

-135 GVLTAA
+135 VLTAA
-141 DSLITGIAVLIIM
+141 DSVITGIAVLIIM

-174 IIIFFIVRIL
+174 VIIFFIVRIL

-190 AQEAFSTMSD
+190 AQEAFSSMSD

-225 EEVVD
+225 EDVVD
-230 DTGEKNIAVARVDAR
+230 DTGAKNIAVARVDAR

-316 FDEKPEI
+316 FDEQPEI
-323 ISGNKPIENKPLPLK
+323 IGGTQPLDNKPLPLHIK
-338 IDIDDFHWSSDL
+338 IDAFHWSKEL
-350 PPALTEVNIELE
+350 PPALAAVDVTLE
-362 PGKMLGVAGPVGS
+362 PGKMLGIAGPVGS

-386 QHDLENGSI
+386 QHDLENGTI
-395 KFGDVEIKDALLPQ
+395 QFGDVKIKDAILPQ

-419 SPFLFSKSIFENIAL
+419 SPFLFSKSIFDNIAL
-434 GNPNAEKE
+434 GNPQATKE
-442 EVYRAAKLACI
+442 QVYQAAKFACI
-453 HDDIEKFPEGYQT
+453 HDDIKKFPDGYQT

-541 IIVLNHGHITER
+541 IIVLNHGHVTER
-553 GQHSALL
+553 GKHHSLL
-560 AHQAGT
+560 EHQGWYA
-566 RDVRVSETRAGDG
+566 EMFQYQKLEQA
-579 GIMNEPDQHV
+579 MEE

>member
-1 MRIFWQLRWYFQQK
+1 MRIFWQLRWYFQLK
-15 WRHYVGSILLFA
+15 WKQYVGSILLFA

-50 TLDTNTLILWLSGLT
+50 TLETSTLVMWLLGLI
-65 VLIFTIYGCR
+65 VLFFAIYGCR

-99 HLSTQPPRFFERYK
+99 HVSTQPPRFFERYK

-135 GVLTAA
+135 VLTAA

-154 VTQVSWKLTVMAL
+154 VTQISWKLTAMAL

-184 HQRFRV
+184 HKRFKI

-254 GLSFLLSVAA
+254 GLSFFLSVAS
-264 GAYLVDKGEITLG
+264 GAYLVDQGDITLG

-323 ISGNKPIENKPLPLK
+323 VSGKTPLGTQPLPLQIK
-338 IDIDDFHWSSDL
+338 IDEFHWSKDL
-350 PPALTEVNIELE
+350 PPALADVHITLE
-362 PGKMLGVAGPVGS
+362 PGKMLGIAGPVGS

-386 QHDLENGSI
+386 QHDMDNGTI
-395 KFGDVEIKDALLPQ
+395 QFGDIKIKDAVLPE
-409 WRNRFAVVNQ
+409 WRDRFAVVNQ
-419 SPFLFSKSIFENIAL
+419 SPFLFSKSIFDNIAL
-434 GNPNAEKE
+434 GNPSASKE
-442 EVYRAAKLACI
+442 DVYRAAKLACI

-516 LETHYRDQALIVI
+516 LETYYREQSLIVI
-529 AHRLTALEAADE
+529 AHRLTALEAAEE
-541 IIVLNHGHITER
+541 IVVLNHGHIAER
-553 GQHSALL
+553 GQHGALL
-560 AHQAGT
+560 ERQGWYAEMYQYQKLEQAME
-566 RDVRVSETRAGDG
+566 D
-579 GIMNEPDQHV
+579 

>member
-1 MRIFWQLRWYFQQK
+1 MRIFWQLRWYFRQK
-15 WRHYVGSILLFA
+15 WKHYVGSILLFA

-36 PKAVGIIVDGVVDN
+36 PKAVGVIVDGVVDN
-50 TLDTNTLILWLSGLT
+50 TLETNTLIMWLLGLI
-65 VLIFTIYGCR
+65 VLLFTIYGCR

-135 GVLTAA
+135 VLTAA
-141 DSLITGIAVLIIM
+141 DSVITGIAVLIIM

-174 IIIFFIVRIL
+174 VIIFFIVRIL

-190 AQEAFSTMSD
+190 AQEAFSSMSD

-225 EEVVD
+225 EDVVD
-230 DTGEKNIAVARVDAR
+230 DTGAKNIAVARVDAR

-316 FDEKPEI
+316 FDEQPEI
-323 ISGNKPIENKPLPLK
+323 IGGTQPLDEKPLPLHIK
-338 IDIDDFHWSSDL
+338 IDAFHWSKEL
-350 PPALTEVNIELE
+350 PPALADVDVTLE
-362 PGKMLGVAGPVGS
+362 PGKMLGIAGPVGS

-386 QHDLENGSI
+386 QHDLENGTI
-395 KFGDVEIKDALLPQ
+395 QFGDVKIKDAILPQ

-419 SPFLFSKSIFENIAL
+419 SPFLFSKSIFDNIAL
-434 GNPNAEKE
+434 GNPQATKE
-442 EVYRAAKLACI
+442 QVYQAAKLACI
-453 HDDIEKFPEGYQT
+453 HDDIEKFPDGYQT

-483 AIARAMLLNAQ
+483 AIARAMLLNTQ

-541 IIVLNHGHITER
+541 IIVLNHGHVTER
-553 GQHSALL
+553 GKHHSLL
-560 AHQAGT
+560 EHQGWYA
-566 RDVRVSETRAGDG
+566 EMFQYQKLEQA
-579 GIMNEPDQHV
+579 MEE

>member
-1 MRIFWQLRWYFQQK
+1 MRIFWQLRWYFRQK
-15 WRHYVGSILLFA
+15 WKHYVGSILLFA
-27 VISALQLVP
+27 VISTLQLVP
-36 PKAVGIIVDGVVDN
+36 PKAVGVIVDGVVDN
-50 TLDTNTLILWLSGLT
+50 TLETNTLIMWLLGLI
-65 VLIFTIYGCR
+65 VLLFTIYGCR

-135 GVLTAA
+135 VLTAA
-141 DSLITGIAVLIIM
+141 DSVITGIAVLIIM

-174 IIIFFIVRIL
+174 VIIFFIVRIL

-190 AQEAFSTMSD
+190 AQEAFSSMSD

-225 EEVVD
+225 EDVVD
-230 DTGEKNIAVARVDAR
+230 DTGAKNIAVARVDAR

-316 FDEKPEI
+316 FDEQPEI
-323 ISGNKPIENKPLPLK
+323 IGGTQPLDEKPLPLHIK
-338 IDIDDFHWSSDL
+338 IDAFHWSKEL
-350 PPALTEVNIELE
+350 PPALAVVDVTLE
-362 PGKMLGVAGPVGS
+362 PGKMLGIAGPVGS

-386 QHDLENGSI
+386 QHDLENGTI
-395 KFGDVEIKDALLPQ
+395 QFGDVKIKDAILPQ

-419 SPFLFSKSIFENIAL
+419 SPFLFSKSIFDNIAL
-434 GNPNAEKE
+434 GNPQATKE
-442 EVYRAAKLACI
+442 QVYQAAKLACI
-453 HDDIEKFPEGYQT
+453 HDDIEKFPDGYQT

-541 IIVLNHGHITER
+541 IIVLNHGHVTER
-553 GQHSALL
+553 GKHHSLL
-560 AHQAGT
+560 EHQGWYA
-566 RDVRVSETRAGDG
+566 EMFQYQKLEQA
-579 GIMNEPDQHV
+579 MEE

>member
-1 MRIFWQLRWYFQQK
+1 MRIFWQLRWYFRQK
-15 WRHYVGSILLFA
+15 WKHYVGSILLFA

-36 PKAVGIIVDGVVDN
+36 PKAVGVIVDGVVDN
-50 TLDTNTLILWLSGLT
+50 TLETNTLIMWLLGLI
-65 VLIFTIYGCR
+65 VLLFTIYGCR

-135 GVLTAA
+135 VLTAA
-141 DSLITGIAVLIIM
+141 DSVITGIAVLIIM

-174 IIIFFIVRIL
+174 VIIFFIVRIL

-190 AQEAFSTMSD
+190 AQEAFSSMSD

-225 EEVVD
+225 EDVVD
-230 DTGEKNIAVARVDAR
+230 DTGAKNIAVARVDAR

-316 FDEKPEI
+316 FDEQPEI
-323 ISGNKPIENKPLPLK
+323 IGGTQPLDDKPLPLHIK
-338 IDIDDFHWSSDL
+338 IDAFHWSKEL
-350 PPALTEVNIELE
+350 PPALAAVDVTLE
-362 PGKMLGVAGPVGS
+362 PGKMLGIAGPVGS

-386 QHDLENGSI
+386 QHDLENGTI
-395 KFGDVEIKDALLPQ
+395 QFGDVKIKDAILPQ

-419 SPFLFSKSIFENIAL
+419 SPFLFSKSIFDNIAL
-434 GNPNAEKE
+434 GNPQATKE
-442 EVYRAAKLACI
+442 QVYQAAKLACI
-453 HDDIEKFPEGYQT
+453 HNDIEKFPDGYQT

-541 IIVLNHGHITER
+541 IIVLNHGHVTER
-553 GQHSALL
+553 GKHHSLL
-560 AHQAGT
+560 EHQGWYA
-566 RDVRVSETRAGDG
+566 EMFQYQKLEQA
-579 GIMNEPDQHV
+579 MEE

>member
-1 MRIFWQLRWYFQQK
+1 MRIFWQLRWYFQLK
-15 WRHYVGSILLFA
+15 WKQYVGSILLFA

-50 TLDTNTLILWLSGLT
+50 TLETSTLVMWLLGLI
-65 VLIFTIYGCR
+65 VLFFAIYGCR

-99 HLSTQPPRFFERYK
+99 HVSTQPPRFFERYK

-135 GVLTAA
+135 VLTAA

-154 VTQVSWKLTVMAL
+154 VTQISWKLTAMAL

-184 HQRFRV
+184 HKRFKI

-254 GLSFLLSVAA
+254 GMSFFLSVAS
-264 GAYLVDKGEITLG
+264 GAYLVDQGDITLG

-323 ISGNKPIENKPLPLK
+323 VSGETPLGTQPLPLQIK
-338 IDIDDFHWSSDL
+338 IDEFHWSKEL
-350 PPALTEVNIELE
+350 PPALSDVHITLE
-362 PGKMLGVAGPVGS
+362 PGKMLGIAGPVGS

-386 QHDLENGSI
+386 QHDMDNGTI
-395 KFGDVEIKDALLPQ
+395 QFGDVKIKDAVLPE
-409 WRNRFAVVNQ
+409 WRDRFAVVNQ

-434 GNPNAEKE
+434 GNPSASKE
-442 EVYRAAKLACI
+442 DVYRAAKLACI

-516 LETHYRDQALIVI
+516 LETYYREQSLIVI
-529 AHRLTALEAADE
+529 AHRLTALEAAEE
-541 IIVLNHGHITER
+541 IVVLNHGHIAER
-553 GQHSALL
+553 GQHGTLL
-560 AHQAGT
+560 ERQGWYAEMYQYQKLEQAME
-566 RDVRVSETRAGDG
+566 D
-579 GIMNEPDQHV
+579 

>member
-120 GTNDVRNIVMTAGEG
+120 GTNDVRNIVMTAGE

-316 FDEKPEI
+316 FDEKPAI

-386 QHDLENGSI
+386 QHDLESGSI

-419 SPFLFSKSIFENIAL
+419 SPFLFSKSIFDNIAL

-560 AHQAGT
+560 AHQGWYA
-566 RDVRVSETRAGDG
+566 EMFEYQKLEQA
-579 GIMNEPDQHV
+579 MEE

>member
-1 MRIFWQLRWYFQQK
+1 MRIFWQLRWYFRQK
-15 WRHYVGSILLFA
+15 WKHYVGSILLFA

-36 PKAVGIIVDGVVDN
+36 PKAVGVIVDGVVDN
-50 TLDTNTLILWLSGLT
+50 TLETNTLIMWLLGLI
-65 VLIFTIYGCR
+65 VLLFTIYGCR

-135 GVLTAA
+135 VLTAA
-141 DSLITGIAVLIIM
+141 DSVITGIAVLIIM

-174 IIIFFIVRIL
+174 VIIFFIVRIL

-190 AQEAFSTMSD
+190 AQEAFSSMSD

-225 EEVVD
+225 EDVVD
-230 DTGEKNIAVARVDAR
+230 DTGAKNIAVARVDAR

-316 FDEKPEI
+316 FDEQPEI
-323 ISGNKPIENKPLPLK
+323 IGGTQPLDNKPLPLHIK
-338 IDIDDFHWSSDL
+338 IDAFHWSKEL
-350 PPALTEVNIELE
+350 PPALAVVDVTLE
-362 PGKMLGVAGPVGS
+362 PGKMLGIAGPVGS

-386 QHDLENGSI
+386 QHDLENGTI
-395 KFGDVEIKDALLPQ
+395 QFGDVKIKDAILPQ

-419 SPFLFSKSIFENIAL
+419 SPFLFSKSVFDNIAL
-434 GNPNAEKE
+434 GNPQATKE
-442 EVYRAAKLACI
+442 QVYQAAKLACI
-453 HDDIEKFPEGYQT
+453 HDDIEKFPDGYQT

-541 IIVLNHGHITER
+541 IIVLNHGHVTER
-553 GQHSALL
+553 GKHHSLL
-560 AHQAGT
+560 EHQGWYA
-566 RDVRVSETRAGDG
+566 EMFQYQKLEQA
-579 GIMNEPDQHV
+579 MEE

>member
-1 MRIFWQLRWYFQQK
+1 MRIFWQLRWYFRQK
-15 WRHYVGSILLFA
+15 WKHYVGSILLFA

-36 PKAVGIIVDGVVDN
+36 PKAVGVIVDGVVDN
-50 TLDTNTLILWLSGLT
+50 TLETNTLIMWLLGLI
-65 VLIFTIYGCR
+65 VLLFTIYGCR

-135 GVLTAA
+135 ALTAA
-141 DSLITGIAVLIIM
+141 DSVITGIAVLIIM

-174 IIIFFIVRIL
+174 VIIFFIVRIL

-190 AQEAFSTMSD
+190 AQEAFSSMSD

-225 EEVVD
+225 EDVVD
-230 DTGEKNIAVARVDAR
+230 DTGAKNIAVARVDAR

-316 FDEKPEI
+316 FDEQPEI
-323 ISGNKPIENKPLPLK
+323 IGGTQPLDGKPLPLHIK
-338 IDIDDFHWSSDL
+338 IDAFHWSREL
-350 PPALTEVNIELE
+350 PPALADVDVTLE
-362 PGKMLGVAGPVGS
+362 PGKMLGIAGPVGS

-386 QHDLENGSI
+386 QHDLENGTI
-395 KFGDVEIKDALLPQ
+395 QFGDVKIKDAILPQ

-419 SPFLFSKSIFENIAL
+419 SPFLFSKSIFDNIAL
-434 GNPNAEKE
+434 GNPQATQEQ
-442 EVYRAAKLACI
+442 VYQAAKFACI
-453 HDDIEKFPEGYQT
+453 HDDIEKFPDGYQT

-483 AIARAMLLNAQ
+483 AIARALLLNAQ

-541 IIVLNHGHITER
+541 IIVLNHGHVTER
-553 GQHSALL
+553 GKHHSLL
-560 AHQAGT
+560 EHQGWYA
-566 RDVRVSETRAGDG
+566 EMFQYQKLEQA
-579 GIMNEPDQHV
+579 MEE

>member
-1 MRIFWQLRWYFQQK
+1 MRIFWQLRWYFRQK
-15 WRHYVGSILLFA
+15 WKHYVGSILLFA

-36 PKAVGIIVDGVVDN
+36 PKAVGVIVDGVVDN
-50 TLDTNTLILWLSGLT
+50 TLETNTLIMWLLGLI
-65 VLIFTIYGCR
+65 VLLFTIYGCR

-135 GVLTAA
+135 VLTAA
-141 DSLITGIAVLIIM
+141 DSVITSIAVLIIM

-174 IIIFFIVRIL
+174 VIIFFIVRIL

-190 AQEAFSTMSD
+190 AQEAFSSMSD

-225 EEVVD
+225 EDVVD
-230 DTGEKNIAVARVDAR
+230 DTGAKNIAVARVDAR

-316 FDEKPEI
+316 FDEQPEI
-323 ISGNKPIENKPLPLK
+323 IGGTQPLDEKPLPLHIK
-338 IDIDDFHWSSDL
+338 IDAFHWSKEL
-350 PPALTEVNIELE
+350 PPALAVVDVTLE
-362 PGKMLGVAGPVGS
+362 PGKMLGIAGPVGS

-386 QHDLENGSI
+386 QHDLENGTI
-395 KFGDVEIKDALLPQ
+395 QFGDVKIKDAILPQ

-419 SPFLFSKSIFENIAL
+419 SPFLFSKSIFDNIAL
-434 GNPNAEKE
+434 GNPQATKE
-442 EVYRAAKLACI
+442 QVYQAAKLACI
-453 HDDIEKFPEGYQT
+453 HDDIEKFPDGYQT

-541 IIVLNHGHITER
+541 IIVLNHGHVTER
-553 GQHSALL
+553 GKHHSLL
-560 AHQAGT
+560 EHQGWYA
-566 RDVRVSETRAGDG
+566 EMFQYQKLEQA
-579 GIMNEPDQHV
+579 MEE

>member
-1 MRIFWQLRWYFQQK
+1 MRIFWQLRWYFQLK
-15 WRHYVGSILLFA
+15 WKQYVGSILLFA

-50 TLDTNTLILWLSGLT
+50 TLETSTLVMWLLGLI
-65 VLIFTIYGCR
+65 VLFFAIYGCR

-99 HLSTQPPRFFERYK
+99 HVSTQPPRFFERYK

-135 GVLTAA
+135 VLTAA

-154 VTQVSWKLTVMAL
+154 VTQISWKLTAMAL

-184 HQRFRV
+184 HKRFKI

-215 GLENQEQQRF
+215 GLENQERQRF

-254 GLSFLLSVAA
+254 GMSFFLSVAS
-264 GAYLVDKGEITLG
+264 GAYLVEQGDITLG

-323 ISGNKPIENKPLPLK
+323 VSGETSLGTQPLPLQIK
-338 IDIDDFHWSSDL
+338 IDEFHWSKDL
-350 PPALTEVNIELE
+350 PPALTDVHITLE
-362 PGKMLGVAGPVGS
+362 PGKMLGIAGPVGS

-386 QHDLENGSI
+386 QHDMDNGTI
-395 KFGDVEIKDALLPQ
+395 QFGDIKIKDAVLPE
-409 WRNRFAVVNQ
+409 WRDRFAVVNQ
-419 SPFLFSKSIFENIAL
+419 SPFLFSKSIFDNIAL
-434 GNPNAEKE
+434 GNPSASKE
-442 EVYRAAKLACI
+442 DVYRAAKLACI

-516 LETHYRDQALIVI
+516 LETYYREQSLIVI
-529 AHRLTALEAADE
+529 AHRLTALEAAEE
-541 IIVLNHGHITER
+541 IVVLNHGHIAER
-553 GQHSALL
+553 GQHGALL
-560 AHQAGT
+560 ERQGWYAEMYQYQKLEQAME
-566 RDVRVSETRAGDG
+566 D
-579 GIMNEPDQHV
+579 